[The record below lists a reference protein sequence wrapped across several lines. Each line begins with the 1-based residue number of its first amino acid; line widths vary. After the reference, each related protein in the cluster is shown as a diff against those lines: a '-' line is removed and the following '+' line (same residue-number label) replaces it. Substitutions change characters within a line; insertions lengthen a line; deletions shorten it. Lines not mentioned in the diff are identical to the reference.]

1 MVNDPSWRALRALAL
16 ALVLGLGTVGLAAC
30 DDPGPAEEAGG
41 DAGAAI
47 DDAMDSAGEA
57 AEDAGE
63 AVQEAVD

>member
-1 MVNDPSWRALRALAL
+1 MVIDPSWRALRAFTLAVVL
-16 ALVLGLGTVGLAAC
+16 AVATVGLAAC

-47 DDAMDSAGEA
+47 DDAVESAGEA

-63 AVQEAVD
+63 AVQDAVD